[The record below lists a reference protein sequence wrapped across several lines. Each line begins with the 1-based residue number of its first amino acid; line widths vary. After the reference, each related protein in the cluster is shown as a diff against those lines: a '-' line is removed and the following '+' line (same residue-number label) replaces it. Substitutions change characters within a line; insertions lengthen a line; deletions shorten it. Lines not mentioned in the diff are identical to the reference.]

1 MCPQGHSG
9 CSMGPARRSL
19 ATGLLAGTAWPRRKL
34 PDRCALRWAWP
45 PAFCP
50 AAGPGTLSATPPRPA
65 APLERP
71 GGPVSPFP
79 RSNRMGCGPGR
90 RWKAPLGPGP
100 EEEAAGGAGTLPGA
114 PAAGKGPRWAG
125 PHAPR
130 RERRSR
136 SSDADAPLLRLGKP
150 RGTMPGQPR
159 GLSQDSPLR
168 SKLPETGSVWPQLR
182 EGQRRARHTAS
193 RARVHRWPCAGS
205 AHGASAERPTAGAH
219 GRCVGRAW
227 ARACPRALA
236 WAQCGRVTPARAQRE
251 PGTCHSG
258 LSAVVSGQGLSGGEA
273 ILDGTTLQTLQ
284 GSRWV

>member
-9 CSMGPARRSL
+9 CSVGPARRSL
-19 ATGLLAGTAWPRRKL
+19 ATGLLAGTAWPCRKL

-90 RWKAPLGPGP
+90 RWKAPLGPGL

-150 RGTMPGQPR
+150 RGTMPGAAPGPLP
-159 GLSQDSPLR
+159 GLP
-168 SKLPETGSVWPQLR
+168 TPQ
-182 EGQRRARHTAS
+182 
-193 RARVHRWPCAGS
+193 
-205 AHGASAERPTAGAH
+205 
-219 GRCVGRAW
+219 
-227 ARACPRALA
+227 
-236 WAQCGRVTPARAQRE
+236 
-251 PGTCHSG
+251 
-258 LSAVVSGQGLSGGEA
+258 
-273 ILDGTTLQTLQ
+273 
-284 GSRWV
+284 